1 MSSVSQTNKQKHGLS
16 LGWQIVMGLIVGIIL
31 GVIFYK
37 NKMAITAM
45 QNIGT
50 MFIGLIQMI
59 VLPIVISSLTVG
71 IAKMGDM
78 RKLGRVGLK
87 TLIYF
92 EVLSTIAIV
101 LGMIAG
107 NVFEPGA
114 HVNIHNLQA
123 TNISSYLSTA
133 KSAGTGSLWETVMG
147 IVPTNIFSSL
157 SENKMLQVI
166 LFSVF
171 FGLGTAAI
179 GPKGQVIIDLL
190 DAVAEVM
197 FKVTNWVMRLA
208 PIGVGA
214 LIGATVAQM
223 GLGSLK
229 SLGYFIFVAYLTM
242 IIFIVVILGIVLK
255 IYHVNIFDLFKTLR
269 EEIILAFTTASSEAT
284 LPRIVSKMEKFG
296 VSQGVVSFVV
306 PTGYTFN
313 LDGSAIYQAIGA
325 LFMAQAYNIHLSL
338 AQQLTLLVVL
348 MITSKGM
355 AGVPG
360 ASFVVLLATVATIG
374 VPAQGLAFIAGVDRL
389 VDMGRTVVNV
399 VGNSTA
405 SIVIAKSEHDFDDD
419 KNIAYLKS
427 IK

>member
-1 MSSVSQTNKQKHGLS
+1 M
-16 LGWQIVMGLIVGIIL
+16 GIIL
-31 GVIFYK
+31 GVVFYK

-87 TLIYF
+87 TLVYF
-92 EVLSTIAIV
+92 EILSTIAIV

-133 KSAGTGSLWETVMG
+133 KSAGTGSLWETVMD

-157 SENKMLQVI
+157 SDNKMVQVI

-190 DAVAEVM
+190 DAIAEVM

-242 IIFIVVILGIVLK
+242 IIFIVVILGIVLR
-255 IYHVNIFDLFKTLR
+255 IYHVNIFDLFRVLR

-338 AQQLTLLVVL
+338 AQQITLLVVL

-405 SIVIAKSEHDFDDD
+405 SIVIAKSEHDFDDS
-419 KNIAYLKS
+419 KNTAYLKS